1 MFWEVLRVIKT
12 IIFSI
17 LPTPGDVG
25 SDLWNGVNFITNGS
39 PIWGVMCLG
48 LTMVPGIVN
57 GVGLIIQERTWSNF
71 LLCVIFC
78 LFGWI
83 LLPLMT
89 VYG

>member
-1 MFWEVLRVIKT
+1 MLEILQVIKT
-12 IIFSI
+12 IMFSI

-25 SDLWNGVNFITNGS
+25 SDLWNGVNFIVNGS

-48 LTMVPGIVN
+48 LTMVPGIVH
-57 GVGLIIQERTWSNF
+57 GVGWFVSDRTWGTF
-71 LLCVIFC
+71 LFCVIFS

-83 LLPLMT
+83 LLPLGT